1 MTKSKENVIMQA
13 FGPLYNVAIT
23 SKMFILKW
31 QSHYNYFNQVDF

>member
-31 QSHYNYFNQVDF
+31 QRHNNSFNQVTF